1 MTYPGDNATAHGAV
15 DAFPSVGHTLRELR
29 MQRGWSI
36 ADVSARLKF
45 APRQIEALENED
57 WSKLPRGSSLRGLV
71 RNYARLL
78 EIDPDPLLV
87 AVEGPAQAAMPR
99 VTDASVATT
108 IPPVSSKLPPSAT
121 RKWSSGGERRRGV
134 GVFTVVLVLIAVGAG
149 YAVFQERLPEQYR
162 IARMLRNDA
171 AVTPPATISGAPGT
185 LSSNPTAAASGP
197 PEVRVPHPLEPAP
210 VTPGA
215 GGAPAFTPG
224 SGTTTT
230 TVLPPVASGVTP
242 PASTP
247 AAPAPTQVPPATVP
261 APTAS
266 ATPAAPGSASTP
278 ATSPAAPTASATTA
292 TAARAA
298 APAGSSPLVLR
309 VVNDSWVE
317 LKATN
322 GTLVS
327 QVLPAGTERSF
338 DVVPPARLVV
348 GNAGGATVSWQ
359 GKPMDVRGAQRDN
372 VARLTLQ

>member
-36 ADVSARLKF
+36 IDVSARLKF

-99 VTDASVATT
+99 VTDASVAAT

-134 GVFTVVLVLIAVGAG
+134 GVFTVVLVLIAIGAG

-185 LSSNPTAAASGP
+185 LPSNPSAVASSP

-215 GGAPAFTPG
+215 GAPAFTPG
-224 SGTTTT
+224 SSTTT

-247 AAPAPTQVPPATVP
+247 VTPAPAVVPPAIAP

-266 ATPAAPGSASTP
+266 TTPAAPGFATP
-278 ATSPAAPTASATTA
+278 AATSPAAATTA
-292 TAARAA
+292 PTAARAA

-327 QVLPAGTERSF
+327 QVLPAGTERIF

-359 GKPMDVRGAQRDN
+359 GKPMDVRSAQRDN